1 MSGMALPLTIDV
13 VSDVVCPWCFVGK
26 RRLEKALA
34 AMGGRYGP
42 RVTWLP
48 FQLNPAMP
56 KEGIDRDLYRD
67 LRFGSLDES
76 EDVDRRLVS
85 AGDSEGIPFAFDRIS
100 RVPNTFDAHRLIWLA
115 RREGR
120 QDPVVEALFRRYFLE
135 GEDVGDRGVLRDVAG
150 SCGIDGETA
159 ERFLEGGGGTEE
171 VRAEE
176 TLARER
182 GVNAV
187 PCFVINNR
195 FTVVG
200 AREAGALASAFE
212 EAARRSGGEAA

>member
-1 MSGMALPLTIDV
+1 MALPLTIDV
-13 VSDVVCPWCFVGK
+13 ISDVVCPWCFVGK

-34 AMGGRYGP
+34 VLGGRYGP
-42 RVTWLP
+42 RVTWFP

-56 KEGIDRDLYRD
+56 KEGIDRDIYRE
-67 LRFGSLDES
+67 LRFGSIDES
-76 EDVDRRLVS
+76 EDVDRRLAS
-85 AGDSEGIPFAFDRIS
+85 AGESEGIPFAFDRIR

-135 GEDVGDRGVLRDVAG
+135 GGDVGDLGVLRDVAG

-171 VRAEE
+171 VRGEE

-187 PCFVINNR
+187 PCFVINSR
-195 FTVVG
+195 FVVVG
-200 AREAGALASAFE
+200 AREAGVLASAFE